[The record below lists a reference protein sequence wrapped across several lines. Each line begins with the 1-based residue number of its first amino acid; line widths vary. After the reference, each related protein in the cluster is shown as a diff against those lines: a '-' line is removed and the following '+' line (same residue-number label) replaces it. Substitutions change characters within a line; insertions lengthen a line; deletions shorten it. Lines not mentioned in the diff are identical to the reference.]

1 LFNCSTIHQ
10 KIEFVQPCG
19 KFGEIKSNLVVLGL
33 VIFYCMMGEHAFA
46 VLNNLPKCEENIKIN
61 KSRISKSGI
70 YKEGRNFINQLL
82 SPIPENR
89 YVSLFL
95 FSLTVSLMFE
105 LKIYVFVA
113 QGKFVIT
120 SFSSYI
126 LGFDKKREFC
136 M

>member
-1 LFNCSTIHQ
+1 
-10 KIEFVQPCG
+10 
-19 KFGEIKSNLVVLGL
+19 
-33 VIFYCMMGEHAFA
+33 MMGEHAFA

-95 FSLTVSLMFE
+95 FSSTVSLMFE
-105 LKIYVFVA
+105 LKIYMSLLRRANLSSLLSHPIFWDSTVL
-113 QGKFVIT
+113 KFEISWAGPV
-120 SFSSYI
+120 
-126 LGFDKKREFC
+126 EV
-136 M
+136 

>member
-1 LFNCSTIHQ
+1 MT
-10 KIEFVQPCG
+10 
-19 KFGEIKSNLVVLGL
+19 
-33 VIFYCMMGEHAFA
+33 GEHAFG
-46 VLNNLPKCEENIKIN
+46 VLDNLPNCEENIKIN
-61 KSRISKSGI
+61 KSRISDSGI

-82 SPIPENR
+82 HSIPKNR